1 MVEEQEVNVDAQ
13 KEFLMAKINQL
24 TDGIAP
30 GYGEE
35 FLEELMRRLE
45 KTVADFNDEV
55 TTLLDMLKSQ
65 SAERNEKLKELI
77 EKGEENISES
87 KKPSKTAAEEEMSD
101 WEKRLEAQGDS
112 PVKETISEKKS
123 KKEEKPAKKGFFRRK
138 KKNSK

>member
-87 KKPSKTAAEEEMSD
+87 KKPSKTAAEEEN
-101 WEKRLEAQGDS
+101 K
-112 PVKETISEKKS
+112 
-123 KKEEKPAKKGFFRRK
+123 
-138 KKNSK
+138 